1 MFASCDS
8 STDVE
13 WLDANL
19 PFETRA
25 QYVCANLSGSICLAS
40 EVTLDPAQINIGSN
54 DPEDRKKSACHEAG
68 HSVDLQ
74 HGDNKTDC
82 RGAVRPSGVRED
94 GSDRAR
100 GIFFVEDRTLEPY
113 LDFIIDEG
121 LGRPADAS
129 VTATHVQGFL
139 IEDQD
144 GVLVSVYESLS
155 AMPEAWQQFKSLA
168 DVRESLG

>member
-1 MFASCDS
+1 VFASCDS

-121 LGRPADAS
+121 LGRPA
-129 VTATHVQGFL
+129 
-139 IEDQD
+139 
-144 GVLVSVYESLS
+144 
-155 AMPEAWQQFKSLA
+155 AMPLAWPRASSSSRSRMSEKAWADAQLLEAVAS
-168 DVRESLG
+168 